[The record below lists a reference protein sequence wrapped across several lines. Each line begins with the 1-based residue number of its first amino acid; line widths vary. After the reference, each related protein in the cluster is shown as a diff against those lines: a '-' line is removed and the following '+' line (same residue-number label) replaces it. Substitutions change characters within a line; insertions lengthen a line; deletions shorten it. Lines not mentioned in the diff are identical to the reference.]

1 MKKSFLATMVLLA
14 TASLAGGL
22 VKWTDEKG
30 TVHYSE
36 QPPAG
41 VTSRQVPIAVGGNSP
56 SALAPASASMP
67 AGAIDSGLGAMAGA
81 KGGIDDADAVP
92 YLSAGGRARY
102 REFLSRPSPRAFV
115 ICPTGAFQIMLVV
128 GNYPEKLDKMI
139 SERQAGCEPYA
150 INDQVVW
157 SRQ

>member
-1 MKKSFLATMVLLA
+1 MKKSFLATLVLLA
-14 TASLAGGL
+14 TTSFAGGL

-41 VTSRQVPIAVGGNSP
+41 VTSRQVPIAAGGPPP
-56 SALAPASASMP
+56 STSTP
-67 AGAIDSGLGAMAGA
+67 AGATDSGSGAMAGGR
-81 KGGIDDADAVP
+81 GGIDDVDAVP

-115 ICPTGAFQIMLVV
+115 VCPTGAFQIMSVV
-128 GNYPEKLDKMI
+128 GNYPEKLDKML
-139 SERQAGCEPYA
+139 SERQAGCEPYV

-157 SRQ
+157 SKR